1 MKSVIA
7 TSAGADLKVVDTPI
21 PTPEDD
27 QILVKSIYAPVN
39 PV

>member
-1 MKSVIA
+1 MKAITV
-7 TSAGADLKVVDTPI
+7 TSAGADWKVVDTPT

-27 QILVKSIYAPVN
+27 QILVKSIWAPVN